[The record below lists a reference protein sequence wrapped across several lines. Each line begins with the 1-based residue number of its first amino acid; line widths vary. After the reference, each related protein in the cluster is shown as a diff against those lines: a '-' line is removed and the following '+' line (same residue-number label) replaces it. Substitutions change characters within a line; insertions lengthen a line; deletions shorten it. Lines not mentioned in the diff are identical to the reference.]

1 MSTATILFHFLFV
14 FQGLVPNDTEHE
26 ILKILKS
33 DVLMDNVVLVA
44 KANEHACNPIVR
56 AYAKSVLRRC
66 V

>member
-1 MSTATILFHFLFV
+1 M
-14 FQGLVPNDTEHE
+14 FQGLVPNDTERE